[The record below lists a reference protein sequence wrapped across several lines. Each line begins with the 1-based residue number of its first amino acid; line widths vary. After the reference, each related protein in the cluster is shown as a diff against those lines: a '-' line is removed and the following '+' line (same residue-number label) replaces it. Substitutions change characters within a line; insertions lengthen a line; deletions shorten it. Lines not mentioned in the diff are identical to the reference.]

1 VVAKVSGKQAVAER
15 STASKAWRKAGGS
28 SPARVGSSPK
38 LVATKPTRSRARRRT
53 VERQYVAIDLHLN
66 RSVVVTENEAG
77 EKVGV
82 TRIDNDPF
90 TLAEALRDAGEAP
103 EVAIEAT
110 YGWYW
115 AVDTL
120 QELGATVHLVN
131 PSGLAWENRR
141 VKNDYRD
148 CCDLLDRMRLGKL
161 PEAWIAP
168 HAVRELREL
177 VRYRARLVMLRT
189 GLKAQLKAVL
199 AKHGLRPPVK
209 DLWGVAGPVWL
220 DQLDLPRAY
229 TTRIESIRDL
239 VEIYDREIDMLERE
253 IHRELKDHPGYKA
266 IQAIPGVGRTIAAIM
281 VAEIGDVSRFANPQ
295 ALCSWAGL
303 TPKHHES
310 DTKVRRG
317 RITKAGSKLVRW
329 AAIEAVSNGRGG
341 PKLKADYHRIAERRP
356 KNVARVAVARKLV
369 ILVYYGLRDGHIRCL
384 AEAEQAG

>member
-1 VVAKVSGKQAVAER
+1 
-15 STASKAWRKAGGS
+15 
-28 SPARVGSSPK
+28 
-38 LVATKPTRSRARRRT
+38 

-66 RSVVVTENEAG
+66 RSVIVCENEAG

-82 TRIDNDPF
+82 TRIDNDPVA
-90 TLAEALRDAGEAP
+90 LADALRDAGEHP
-103 EVAIEAT
+103 DVAIEAT

-120 QELGATVHLVN
+120 QEMGANVHLVN
-131 PSGLAWENRR
+131 PSGLNWEDRR

-148 CCDLLDRMRLGKL
+148 CCDLLDRLRLGKL

-168 HAVRELREL
+168 HETRELREL

-199 AKHGLRPPVK
+199 AKHGLHPPVK

-220 DQLDLPRAY
+220 DQLELPRAY
-229 TTRIESIRDL
+229 TTRMDSIRDL
-239 VEIYDREIDMLERE
+239 VEVYDREIEMLERE
-253 IHRELKDHPGYKA
+253 IHRSLKDHAGYRA
-266 IQAIPGVGRTIAAIM
+266 IQAIPGVGRVVAAIM
-281 VAEIGDVSRFANPQ
+281 VAEIGDVTRFPNPQ

-303 TPKHHES
+303 TPRHRES

-329 AAIEAVSNGRGG
+329 AAIEAVANGRGG
-341 PKLKADYHRIAERRP
+341 PKLKEDYQRIAEHRP
-356 KNVARVAVARKLV
+356 KGVARAAVARKL
-369 ILVYYGLRDGHIRCL
+369 LVLIFYGLRDGEIRCL
-384 AEAEQAG
+384 TQTREAG